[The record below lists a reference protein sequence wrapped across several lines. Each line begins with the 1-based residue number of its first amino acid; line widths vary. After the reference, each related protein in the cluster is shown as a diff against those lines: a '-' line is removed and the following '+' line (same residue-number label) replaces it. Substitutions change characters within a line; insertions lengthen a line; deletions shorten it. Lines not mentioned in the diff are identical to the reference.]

1 MSKAFDEVK
10 RGSFIKQYIDTV
22 TAYAAAVM
30 LYGNDGMISNLT
42 ISEFELREEEEND
55 KVVIPCVHH
64 KTASQGMA
72 QLKQCCCTIM
82 RKFGQ
87 KLSHHGTNT
96 KTSFSDI

>member
-1 MSKAFDEVK
+1 MSKAFDKVK

-30 LYGNDGMISNLT
+30 LYGNDGVISN
-42 ISEFELREEEEND
+42 FELREEEEND

-87 KLSHHGTNT
+87 KLSHHRTNT